1 MAPIR
6 NLVTDSWTR
15 YFGINLGI
23 SPTDEITRRIVSETF
38 GTLKR
43 QVNDLAWMGIGLDP
57 NVTAACE
64 DSMGQRDDKNSFE
77 IPAVGIMQPFDN
89 DGESILG
96 RSSLYLI
103 S

>member
-1 MAPIR
+1 MAPVR

-43 QVNDLAWMGIGLDP
+43 QVTDLAWMGIGLDP

-64 DSMGQRDDKNSFE
+64 DAPRDEKNTFA
-77 IPAVGIMQPFDN
+77 IPEVGIMQPFDN
-89 DGESILG
+89 DGKSLLG